1 MSSPQELKK
10 YEKINFKPT
19 EAMANN
25 AKMAL
30 EVRTKKPASQRGM
43 TEIGLARARQLINRE
58 NLSAETVRRMLSYF
72 QRHEV
77 DKQGSTWKDKGKGW
91 QAWNGW
97 GGDEGYSWVKRIVAQ
112 MDKEDEKKEGEIL
125 DLEFKG
131 LEIEIK
137 QVDEKGVFKGVASP
151 FGNVDLGNDRVL
163 PSVATKNNDKVVPYL
178 WQHDTKEPIG
188 EVRLIANKTGIDI
201 EGKLYLETL
210 DNGSPAIPNAY
221 KAYTL
226 MKNGRLKNSIGYKT
240 LDYQYVKEGKETV
253 RDLKDIEIMEVSA
266 VTFPMNPKATISNV
280 KNEGGNKVEEK
291 AMGFSDLL
299 KVQQANDMR
308 WKLQDALNMSF
319 RQLMEDDSMDINAK
333 VAQLE
338 MNVDEFAT
346 AYKENMTM
354 LLQASAKSKTAKK
367 EILDNIETKEEDGE
381 LETKAGKKISKSN
394 MEKIKSAMDMLN
406 NLIGGM
412 DVEDE
417 EDDKSCGNKKP
428 GMKESTE
435 KVEIKQEPDKNDTIE
450 LKTDELEILQN
461 LYKTLL
467 KK

>member
-1 MSSPQELKK
+1 MSVSYEIKK
-10 YEKINFKPT
+10 YEGINFKPT

-30 EVRTKKPASQRGM
+30 EARAKKPPSQRGM
-43 TEIGLARARQLINRE
+43 TEVGLARARQLINRDK
-58 NLSAETVRRMLSYF
+58 LSPDVVRRMLSYF

-97 GGDEGYSWVKRIVAQ
+97 GGDEGYEWAKRIVGQ
-112 MDKEDEKKEGEIL
+112 MDKEDEKKEGDIL
-125 DLEFKG
+125 NLEFKG

-137 QVDEKGVFKGVASP
+137 EVDEKGIFKGVASP
-151 FGNVDLGNDRVL
+151 FNNVDLGNDRVM
-163 PSVATKNNDKVVPYL
+163 PTVSNKNNNKVVPYL

-188 EVRLIANKTGIDI
+188 EVKLIADNNGINF
-201 EGKLYLETL
+201 EGKLYLDTIEG
-210 DNGSPAIPNAY
+210 GSPAIPNAH

-240 LDYQYVKEGKETV
+240 LDYEYVTEGKKTV
-253 RDLKDIEIMEVSA
+253 RNLKDIDIMEVSA
-266 VTFPMNPKATISNV
+266 VTFPMNPNATITDV
-280 KNEGGNKVEEK
+280 KEEGVGKVEEK

-319 RQLMEDDSMDINAK
+319 RQLMEDDSMDVNAK

-338 MNVDEFAT
+338 MNVDEFAA

-354 LLQASAKSKTAKK
+354 LLQASSKSKVAKK
-367 EILDNIETKEEDGE
+367 EILETIETKNAEEI
-381 LETKAGKKISKSN
+381 ETKAGKKISKIN
-394 MEKIKSAMDMLN
+394 MEKIKSAMAMLN
-406 NLIGGM
+406 EMIGGM

-417 EDDKSCGNKKP
+417 EEDKTCGNKKP

-435 KVEIKQEPDKNDTIE
+435 KVEIKQESDKNDTIE
-450 LKTDELEILQN
+450 LKTEEMEMLQG
-461 LYKTLL
+461 LYKTFIRE
-467 KK
+467 